1 MFVRNICVQKN
12 KNKQTKKNNPSMH
25 PHARNTYRWSYTR
38 THMDSALLVLKSVAS
53 VSLGFTFKK
62 GINV

>member
-1 MFVRNICVQKN
+1 
-12 KNKQTKKNNPSMH
+12 MH

-53 VSLGFTFKK
+53 VSLSFTFKK